1 MLDTTGNILDHEYF
15 KYLNHDKLIPID
27 LSKHIEL
34 EKHNSKQQI
43 YFIAKLEKI
52 MEQQYFLSLKN

>member
-1 MLDTTGNILDHEYF
+1 MDHEYF
-15 KYLNHDKLIPID
+15 KYLNHDKLIAID

-43 YFIAKLEKI
+43 YFIGKLEKNNGATI
-52 MEQQYFLSLKN
+52 FFIIENLKDSTFEF